1 MPGMRHQIPI
11 FLVLALLSACAGSTD
26 LKPCSPEWF
35 QFVDKALV
43 SGDGQGHG
51 PDLGS
56 EEWRSVI
63 EFKLGIR
70 GQADLPSRDSEDW
83 CQLID
88 RLVKER

>member
-1 MPGMRHQIPI
+1 MNQRIVT
-11 FLVLALLSACAGSTD
+11 FLVLAMLSAGACSAE

-35 QFVDKALV
+35 TFVEKALV

-51 PDLGS
+51 PDPGS

-63 EFKLGIR
+63 EFRLGIR
-70 GQADLPSRDSEDW
+70 GQAGLPARDTEDW

-88 RLVKER
+88 RLVKERQ